1 MALAYLLSV
10 FRRLNL
16 KAIWSQMRALLCIII
31 FFLLGNLSAYSQIVW
46 PVVSEALIDDNGDTI
61 AIITLPEFVK
71 FAPPVFKNAAEQRRY
86 DRLVRNVK
94 IAYPYAKLAGI
105 RLIEYEDKLALVST
119 EWEKKELMRKAE
131 DQIREEFEDDLK
143 QLTFSQGWILLK
155 LIDRETGN
163 TSYDLVS
170 EFRGKFRAFFWQS
183 FARIFSFDLKV
194 KYDPLSADKEIEHI
208 VRMIE
213 AGAI

>member
-1 MALAYLLSV
+1 M
-10 FRRLNL
+10 
-16 KAIWSQMRALLCIII
+16 MRALLCTII
-31 FFLLGNLSAYSQIVW
+31 FFLLGISSSYSQNVW
-46 PVVSEALIDDNGDTI
+46 PVISEAIIDENGDTL

-94 IAYPYAKLAGI
+94 IAYPYAKLASI
-105 RLIEYEDKLALVST
+105 RLIEYENQLALVST
-119 EWEKKELMRKAE
+119 DWEKKELMREAE
-131 DQIREEFEDDLK
+131 DQIREEFEEDLK
-143 QLTFSQGWILLK
+143 QLTFTQGWIVLK

-194 KYDPLSADKEIEHI
+194 KYDPFGTDKDIEHI